1 MTSRHFVSSMFSRRS
16 CRDNTD
22 ARLLELT
29 WSVQATSDDDAPGP
43 STAVRGKTF
52 KCDRFLRANKQ
63 CCVTG
68 SSARRRRPRNDDE
81 EFLVEEREVTEMDV
95 IEGDEELEE
104 ATTRSTSGVATATGS
119 RKRRRTRTSGAAS
132 GQGQRAEQRRQLD
145 AQLARAV
152 KVDTENGWRTIH
164 QPTCVWE
171 FDQQSGPT
179 KQFRGDE
186 GALP

>member
-1 MTSRHFVSSMFSRRS
+1 M
-16 CRDNTD
+16 D
-22 ARLLELT
+22 
-29 WSVQATSDDDAPGP
+29 
-43 STAVRGKTF
+43 
-52 KCDRFLRANKQ
+52 
-63 CCVTG
+63 
-68 SSARRRRPRNDDE
+68 
-81 EFLVEEREVTEMDV
+81 VTEMDT

-104 ATTRSTSGVATATGS
+104 ATTRSTSGVAAATGS
-119 RKRRRTRTSGAAS
+119 RRRRRSRTSGAAS

-152 KVDTENGWRTIH
+152 EVDAENGWRTIH